1 MFMQWDEDK
10 ISELA
15 KRPKLEKV
23 YNHIDQKSSI
33 QKVIKNQT
41 PQE

>member
-1 MFMQWDEDK
+1 MQWDEDK
-10 ISELA
+10 ISELT
-15 KRPKLEKV
+15 KRPKLEKI
-23 YNHIDQKSSI
+23 YNQIDQISSI